1 MTRIGI
7 DIDGVLRDF
16 CKSFMEVMKKH
27 YPETMLVDKLTDWQ
41 LEKHFTLSKKE
52 LQEIYWDKYCDAVFL
67 DADPMPNAIE
77 HMKDLFKWV
86 DDWIPQQHTLVCIS
100 SQRPSGRHNSLH
112 WLGKHG
118 LGFSEVHFIKGR
130 YKWKK
135 DVDWLVDDSPQNWHA
150 WKKGR
155 GNDEGFILM
164 DAVYNQHLN
173 ATHRVKNIIEV
184 IDIVNSNQDII
195 NEYGE
200 DDWATPR

>member
-155 GNDEGFILM
+155 GSDEGFILM
-164 DAVYNQHLN
+164 DAVYNQHIN
-173 ATHRVKNIIEV
+173 ATHRVKSIIEV
-184 IDIVNSNQDII
+184 IDLVD
-195 NEYGE
+195 YC
-200 DDWATPR
+200 

>member
-1 MTRIGI
+1 
-7 DIDGVLRDF
+7 
-16 CKSFMEVMKKH
+16 MEVMRKH

-77 HMKDLFKWV
+77 HMKELFKWV

-135 DVDWLVDDSPQNWHA
+135 NVDWLVDDSPQNWHA

-155 GNDEGFILM
+155 GSDEGFILM
-164 DAVYNQHLN
+164 DAVYNQHIN

-184 IDIVNSNQDII
+184 KDIVKNHRVI
-195 NEYGE
+195 NEYG
-200 DDWATPR
+200 DDEWATPH

>member
-1 MTRIGI
+1 
-7 DIDGVLRDF
+7 
-16 CKSFMEVMKKH
+16 
-27 YPETMLVDKLTDWQ
+27 
-41 LEKHFTLSKKE
+41 
-52 LQEIYWDKYCDAVFL
+52 
-67 DADPMPNAIE
+67 MPNAIE
-77 HMKDLFKWV
+77 HMKDLFKWA
-86 DDWIPQQHTLVCIS
+86 DDWIPRQHTLVCIS

-155 GNDEGFILM
+155 GDDKGFILM
-164 DAVYNQHLN
+164 DAVYNQHIN

-184 IDIVNSNQDII
+184 IDIVDNHRVI

-200 DDWATPR
+200 DDWATPH

>member
-27 YPETMLVDKLTDWQ
+27 YPETMLVDELTDWQ
-41 LEKHFTLSKKE
+41 LEKHFTLSKKQ

-150 WKKGR
+150 WRKGR

-164 DAVYNQHLN
+164 DAVYNQHIN
-173 ATHRVKNIIEV
+173 ATHRVKSIIEV
-184 IDIVNSNQDII
+184 KDIVNNYRVI
-195 NEYGE
+195 NEYG
-200 DDWATPR
+200 DDEWATPH

>member
-16 CKSFMEVMKKH
+16 CKSFMEVMSKH

-77 HMKDLFKWV
+77 HMKYLFGWANEK
-86 DDWIPQQHTLVCIS
+86 DNTLVCIS
-100 SQRPSGRHNSLH
+100 SQRPSGRHNSLQ

-118 LGFSEVHFIKGR
+118 LGFSEVHFTMGR

-135 DVDWLVDDSPQNWHA
+135 DVDWLLDDSPENWHN

-155 GNDEGFILM
+155 GSDEGFILM
-164 DAVYNQHLN
+164 DAVYNQHIN
-173 ATHRVKNIIEV
+173 ATHRVKSIIEV
-184 IDIVNSNQDII
+184 IDIVNSKQDII
-195 NEYGE
+195 NEYG
-200 DDWATPR
+200 DDEWATPH

>member
-1 MTRIGI
+1 MRIGI

-16 CKSFMEVMKKH
+16 CKSFMEIMKKH

-67 DADPMPNAIE
+67 DADPLPNALKQMRE
-77 HMKDLFKWV
+77 LF
-86 DDWIPQQHTLVCIS
+86 DWADEYEYNLICIS
-100 SQRPSGRHNSLH
+100 SQRPSGRHNSLE

-118 LGFSEVHFIKGR
+118 LGFEEVHFVMGR

-150 WKKGR
+150 WRKGR
-155 GNDEGFILM
+155 GDDHEFILF
-164 DAVYNQHLN
+164 DAAYNKHIPAENRIFKLTEIKEITQ
-173 ATHRVKNIIEV
+173 
-184 IDIVNSNQDII
+184 
-195 NEYGE
+195 
-200 DDWATPR
+200 